1 MEENTLEK
9 NKQSLHIWRDSKK
22 KNAVKLLAGPLL
34 SRAQDL
40 LSRSDIVLPQNKCEV
55 VFCTEVAIA
64 VEKAVFEICYK
75 AAKLTAEYMN
85 KIRSIQFNLRKNHA
99 LADEV
104 LRGGINPTRLA
115 EMSTD
120 EMANKELKEYMA
132 RVRIQA
138 EINVTLVTTDGPR
151 IRKTHKGEELVEP
164 LRESSRSPKP
174 EAILFPSAIEKDA
187 SNDPEEVRRGRQ
199 LTTQDFK
206 NINVVRSA
214 TSLGFW
220 NSGTNSSSEIS
231 NSPNRGKK
239 LSALYGFNLAQ
250 DNLYSSEDSDRY
262 SPPPCLAGV
271 VSSLI
276 GQSQR
281 EKSSSPLNIFDSP
294 WKGQMTTSLAA
305 ERWVGRI
312 EMKGIEGICTTGE
325 LMGGPESIFGTS
337 WSTILDE
344 IIHLDFDASPGVANN
359 HLKDLCITNSTSVMV
374 VRLNPMDKADETRW
388 AELFDYFRSIGRYGV
403 IGKNYLGCI
412 SAMYL
417 IFLEIYDRV
426 PAWFE
431 YLDPP
436 SRVATHGRQER
447 VMLVAFAVERSQNGP
462 PRSESDESMGDWNPL
477 SREASVTDL
486 SSSVG
491 YHSKIYHG

>member
-1 MEENTLEK
+1 M
-9 NKQSLHIWRDSKK
+9 QY
-22 KNAVKLLAGPLL
+22 
-34 SRAQDL
+34 L
-40 LSRSDIVLPQNKCEV
+40 LSRSGIVLPQNKCEV
-55 VFCTEVAIA
+55 VFCTDVATA
-64 VEKAVFEICYK
+64 VEKAVFEICYN
-75 AAKLTAEYMN
+75 AAKITTEYTN
-85 KIRSIQFNLRKNHA
+85 KIRSIQFNLRKNDA

-138 EINVTLVTTDGPR
+138 EINVTLVTTDEPR

-187 SNDPEEVRRGRQ
+187 SNEPEEVRRGQQ
-199 LTTQDFK
+199 LTAQDFK
-206 NINVVRSA
+206 NINVIRPA
-214 TSLGFW
+214 TPPGFW

-231 NSPNRGKK
+231 NSPNRGKT
-239 LSALYGFNLAQ
+239 LSTLFGLNLAQ
-250 DNLYSSEDSDRY
+250 NNLYSSEDSDGY
-262 SPPPCLAGV
+262 SPPLCVAGDENI
-271 VSSLI
+271 LTR
-276 GQSQR
+276 QSQIV
-281 EKSSSPLNIFDSP
+281 KSSSPLNIFDSS
-294 WKGQMTTSLAA
+294 WEDQMATTSVAE

-312 EMKGIEGICTTGE
+312 EMKGIEGICTAGE
-325 LMGGPESIFGTS
+325 LMGGPESICGAS

-344 IIHLDFDASPGVANN
+344 ILHVDLDVSPGVANS
-359 HLKDLCITNSTSVMV
+359 HLKDLCTSNSTSVMV
-374 VRLNPMDKADETRW
+374 VRLNPMDIADGTGW
-388 AELFDYFRSIGRYGV
+388 TELFDYFRGIGRYGV

-412 SAMYL
+412 NAMYL

-447 VMLVAFAVERSQNGP
+447 VMLVAFAVVRSQNGP
-462 PRSESDESMGDWNPL
+462 PRSESDESRVGDRNPL
-477 SREASVTDL
+477 WREASVTDL
-486 SSSVG
+486 SPSVG
-491 YHSKIYHG
+491 YHNKMYHG